1 MPLLSGLWAR
11 PGPTASSST
20 DEEPCGSRIDKPP
33 SVSWLNS
40 KAFLFLQVLL
50 GETSLIRVLS
60 KRNLEVVLLEKS
72 SSDVRALPECSP
84 RASCYLKQ
92 KVGGS

>member
-1 MPLLSGLWAR
+1 LSDVASLLSSLWAR

-20 DEEPCGSRIDKPP
+20 DEDPSGSRIDKPS

-50 GETSLIRVLS
+50 DETSLIRVLS
-60 KRNLEVVLLEKS
+60 NRNLEVAFLNKI
-72 SSDVRALPECSP
+72 
-84 RASCYLKQ
+84 LK
-92 KVGGS
+92 